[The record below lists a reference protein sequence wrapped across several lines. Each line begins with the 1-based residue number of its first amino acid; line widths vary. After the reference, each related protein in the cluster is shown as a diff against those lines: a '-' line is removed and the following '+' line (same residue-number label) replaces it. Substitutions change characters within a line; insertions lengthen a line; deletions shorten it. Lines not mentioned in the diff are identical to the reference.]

1 MTLQD
6 YLKENRLTQMAFIE
20 EVRTATGE
28 HIPQGTLAKY
38 VLGERIPKKRQ
49 MLLIH
54 EATSGEVAPNDFY
67 LEDK

>member
-1 MTLQD
+1 
-6 YLKENRLTQMAFIE
+6 MAFIQQ
-20 EVRTATGE
+20 VNTATGE

-54 EATSGEVAPNDFY
+54 EATEGEVSPNDFY
-67 LEDK
+67 LEEK

>member
-6 YLKENRLTQMAFIE
+6 YLKQNRLTQMAFIK
-20 EVRTATGE
+20 EVKTATGE
-28 HIPQGTLAKY
+28 HIPQGTVAKY

-54 EATSGEVAPNDFY
+54 EATEGVVSPNDFY
-67 LEDK
+67 LEAK

>member
-6 YLKENRLTQMAFIE
+6 YLKENKLTQMAFIK
-20 EVRTATGE
+20 EVLNATGE

-54 EATSGEVAPNDFY
+54 EATEGEVAPNDFY
-67 LEDK
+67 LEEK